1 MTLNIFMDN
10 VETQLKSRV
19 DSFVN
24 ELSALIKKAALE
36 QVANALKGESAA
48 PAAPAPAKAAP
59 AAPAAGGKKRGP
71 APAPAA
77 PAPAPAKAAKAPKA
91 AKAAPKAAPA
101 PAAPAAAAAKRKAG
115 QKRSPDEIVKTTEKL
130 LQYITKNTGQRIE
143 EIAKG
148 VGHSTKELTLP
159 VKKLLNDKKIVAKG
173 EKRATRY
180 FLAGKAA

>member
-19 DSFVN
+19 DSFVA
-24 ELSALIKKAALE
+24 ELSALVRQAALE
-36 QVANALKGESAA
+36 AVANTLKSAGGAPAPSVAKAPA
-48 PAAPAPAKAAP
+48 PAAP
-59 AAPAAGGKKRGP
+59 AGGKKRGP
-71 APAPAA
+71 APAPAKAAPKA
-77 PAPAPAKAAKAPKA
+77 PAKA
-91 AKAAPKAAPA
+91 AKAAPKAAA
-101 PAAPAAAAAKRKAG
+101 PAAPAAAAPKRKAG
-115 QKRSPDEIVKTTEKL
+115 QKRSPDEIVKTTGEL
-130 LQYITKNTGQRIE
+130 LTYITKNSGQRIE

-180 FLAGKAA
+180 FLAGKA

>member
-10 VETQLKSRV
+10 VETQLRHRV

-24 ELSALIKKAALE
+24 ELKDLVQKAALE
-36 QVANALKGESAA
+36 AVSSALKGGGGAAA
-48 PAAPAPAKAAP
+48 PSVAKAT
-59 AAPAAGGKKRGP
+59 GKKRGP
-71 APAPAA
+71 APVAA
-77 PAPAPAKAAKAPKA
+77 PVAAPKAAAKAPKA
-91 AKAAPKAAPA
+91 A
-101 PAAPAAAAAKRKAG
+101 PAAAASKRKAG

-130 LQYITKNTGQRIE
+130 LTYITKNSGQRIE

-148 VGHSTKELTLP
+148 VGNSTKELTLP

-180 FLAGKAA
+180 FVAGK